1 MKINDVVFEAAAI
14 IPAPAA
20 QPAVAAPGAV
30 KPVAKTAPAAPTT
43 PTATA
48 PATPATPADP
58 VAAATQ
64 KSLDKLGSRVGAA
77 AGSDIN
83 QVTDAYQQSLLDRMG
98 KRFGLPPGSSME
110 QVQAAQQ
117 AHLDKNNPAVAAQ
130 YKQNMSNI
138 DADKPTTPIKYGP
151 ADATTPAP
159 NAPAPTAPPVPGQPT
174 ALANP
179 SLGADFDAGLAAQKA
194 GGSPVDIM
202 LAQPAI
208 AGNQKL
214 VDAIGSAYGLPAGSS
229 VEQVKAA
236 AAGKGTPAA
245 KPVAEDV
252 QRMIQLAGITK

>member
-1 MKINDVVFEAAAI
+1 MRINDVVSEAAAM

-20 QPAVAAPGAV
+20 QPAPGAV
-30 KPVAKTAPAAPTT
+30 KKSGTMDMTKKVVPTAKPAAPAATAPAAPTT
-43 PTATA
+43 PAA
-48 PATPATPADP
+48 PITPAAPADP

-83 QVTDAYQQSLLDRMG
+83 LVTDAYQQSLLDRMG

-117 AHLDKNNPAVAAQ
+117 AHLDKTNPGAAAQ

-138 DADKPTTPIKYGP
+138 DADKPTTPINYGP
-151 ADATTPAP
+151 AAA
-159 NAPAPTAPPVPGQPT
+159 
-174 ALANP
+174 

-214 VDAIGSAYGLPAGSS
+214 VDAIGSAFGLPPGSS

-245 KPVAEDV
+245 KPAQPVAEDM
-252 QRMIQLAGITK
+252 QRMIELAGLAK